1 MVVVMKQGATEA
13 DIEAVSERVRGLGGE
28 AFVSR
33 GQVHTIIGLVGD
45 TERFL
50 AIDWK
55 QLAGV
60 DHVIRVGKPYK
71 MVARDTHP
79 ETTVVKVGTTPV
91 GRDTF
96 TLIAGPCAVEDE
108 EQTVAAIESAR
119 AAGATI
125 LRGDVYKP
133 RTSPYSFQGLG
144 QRGLEILEEMR
155 RRTGLPFVIEV
166 VDLHQV
172 EHVAEVAD
180 CIRIG
185 TRNAQNF
192 ELLKEVGLA
201 NKPVMLKR
209 GLAMTVEEWLQAAEY
224 VAQRGNSEIILC
236 ERGIRTFEPATRNTL
251 DLAGMAVAQQES
263 HLPVI
268 VDPSHAVGK
277 RALVGAMAKAAVAA
291 GADAVMIDV
300 HPNPEAALVD
310 GAQALLPE
318 EIVELGEQLAAIASA
333 LGRTPNRPD

>member
-1 MVVVMKQGATEA
+1 MVVVMKQDATDA
-13 DIEAVSERVRGLGGE
+13 DVEAVAERARTAGGE

-33 GQVHTIIGLVGD
+33 GAVHTVVGLVGD
-45 TERFL
+45 TERL
-50 AIDWK
+50 RAVDWR
-55 QLAGV
+55 QLHGV
-60 DHVIRVGKPYK
+60 DHVIQIGKAYK
-71 MVARDTHP
+71 MVARDLHP
-79 ETTVVKVGTTPV
+79 EPTSVLVGSTAV
-91 GRDTF
+91 GRETF
-96 TLIAGPCAVEDE
+96 TIIAGPCAVENED
-108 EQTVAAIESAR
+108 QAMIACKAAAE
-119 AAGATI
+119 AGATI

-144 QRGLEILEEMR
+144 ERGLEILQECR
-155 RRTGLPFVIEV
+155 RETGLPFIVEV
-166 VDLHQV
+166 VDMSQV

-192 ELLKEVGLA
+192 ELLKEVGLT

-209 GLAMTVEEWLQAAEY
+209 GLAMTIDEWLQAAEY

-236 ERGIRTFEPATRNTL
+236 ERGIRTFEPSTRNTL

-277 RALVGAMAKAAVAA
+277 RNLVGPMALAAVAA

-300 HPNPEAALVD
+300 HAEPEQALVD
-310 GAQALLPE
+310 GPQALLPE
-318 EIVELGEQLAAIASA
+318 EMMALGEQIARVAAAM
-333 LGRTPNRPD
+333 GRPLNR